1 MAMGRMQPPPGYLTS
16 SQAAEIL
23 KCKVGMVY
31 NYERSGRLTKEVP
44 KGRKQGYF
52 KESEV
57 RALAAGLAE
66 FFELSPED
74 QMPEMSDL
82 VFAQATPD
90 DAEGIYKVAASLFG
104 STTPA
109 EDRKPLIASCPEGNY
124 IVRWKG
130 KIVAYIHIQPL
141 KHESIM
147 AFMNGKIRGKDIK
160 VNDLDCFTPG
170 QSVECLIK
178 SVGAVKDIGPDD
190 DSRSLNQ
197 LHFLFKLLRGTAL
210 EMAKLG
216 ARGINITKFYATSET
231 VTGIEMAYSAHM
243 EMFGRPFRGG
253 RFRYVLDV
261 QQSDMPLLRPYKR
274 ALAEWRQKNREPAT
288 TTQEKTSNKHL

>member
-1 MAMGRMQPPPGYLTS
+1 MTMGRMQPPPGYLTS

-31 NYERSGRLTKEVP
+31 TYERSGRLKKEVP
-44 KGRKQGYF
+44 NGRKQGFF

-66 FFELSPED
+66 FFEMSD
-74 QMPEMSDL
+74 QMPEMGDL
-82 VFAQATPD
+82 IFAQATPD

-109 EDRKPLIASCPEGNY
+109 EDRKPLIASCPAGNY
-124 IVRWKG
+124 IVKWKE

-141 KHESIM
+141 KHERIM

-160 VNDLDCFTPG
+160 VDDLNCFAPG
-170 QSVECLIK
+170 QPVECLIK
-178 SVGAVKDIGPDD
+178 SVGAVKDIGSDE

-216 ARGINITKFYATSET
+216 SQGVNITKIYATSET
-231 VTGIEMAYSAHM
+231 VTGIEMAYNAHM
-243 EMFGRPFRGG
+243 EIFGKPFKGG

-261 QQSDMPLLRPYKR
+261 QQSDMSLLRPYKR
-274 ALAEWRQKNREPAT
+274 ALMEWKQKNKEPIT
-288 TTQEKTSNKHL
+288 TAQEGTTNKRS